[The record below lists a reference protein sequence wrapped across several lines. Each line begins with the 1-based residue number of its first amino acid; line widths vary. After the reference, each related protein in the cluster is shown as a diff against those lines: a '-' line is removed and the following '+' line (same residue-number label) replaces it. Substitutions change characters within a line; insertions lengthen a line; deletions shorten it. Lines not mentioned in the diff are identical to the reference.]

1 MKRYPFNKLSK
12 AATNLQAFR
21 GTFLL
26 QLLHKHT
33 HTKQLN
39 SALPSSWLF
48 LEDNR
53 KVLLFKCRRCC
64 VSLSLKSEKSEIQQ
78 ANCEIYLATLV
89 LSQYRG
95 RDRIFGLCAG
105 LCSCA
110 HTLAIIVPRRKKKDT
125 KTFLYNPS
133 GTESVQVLIHTNI
146 KLKVFCLITSFSCML
161 AAASVLDACAWELK
175 NQ

>member
-110 HTLAIIVPRRKKKDT
+110 HTLAIIVPRRKKKT
-125 KTFLYNPS
+125 QKHSSTILQEQNRSKCWYTQTSNWKCSASSLLFHACLQLHQFWMPVL
-133 GTESVQVLIHTNI
+133 ES
-146 KLKVFCLITSFSCML
+146 
-161 AAASVLDACAWELK
+161 
-175 NQ
+175 